1 MESGRFLGG
10 PRTHHTRQG
19 TSWRSWAWHGLG
31 SSAIGTG
38 LGLHQEVEVKQTQ
51 AQSTC
56 QLGAARAVP
65 GHWSYRMGKVTTVF
79 EKRGA
84 KVGKVT
90 QLGKGLSEGEKNVW
104 DPQ

>member
-1 MESGRFLGG
+1 
-10 PRTHHTRQG
+10 
-19 TSWRSWAWHGLG
+19 
-31 SSAIGTG
+31 
-38 LGLHQEVEVKQTQ
+38 
-51 AQSTC
+51 
-56 QLGAARAVP
+56 
-65 GHWSYRMGKVTTVF
+65 MGKVTTVF